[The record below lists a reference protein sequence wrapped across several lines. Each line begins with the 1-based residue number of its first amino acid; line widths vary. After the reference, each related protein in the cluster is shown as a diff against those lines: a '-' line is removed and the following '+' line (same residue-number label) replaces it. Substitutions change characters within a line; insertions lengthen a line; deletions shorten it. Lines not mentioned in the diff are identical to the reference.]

1 MQAAA
6 ELRAEPAAS
15 RQPMKTTP
23 TSRYERLLCEFY
35 DFIPPCVSRPDRAF
49 FVDYSRAA
57 QGPTLELG
65 CGTGRLLIP
74 TAAAGCS
81 TVGLDLSPSM
91 LAKCRQSLRRQPRKV
106 QQRVR
111 LVQGNMAAFDLGEQ
125 FGLVTIPYRGFQH
138 LLTVKEQLA
147 CLRCVR
153 RHLLP
158 GGKLILDLF
167 QTPPA
172 LLGDPA
178 CMKECEVA
186 PEVKMPDGRKFR
198 MTSRVA
204 AFHPLQQY
212 NDFETIFYVTQRGGR
227 RERVVQ
233 KLPLRYLFRYEAEHL
248 LARCGFRV
256 VNIFGGF
263 EKTRLKKN
271 SIHMLIV
278 AEKVRS
284 SPAA

>member
-1 MQAAA
+1 
-6 ELRAEPAAS
+6 
-15 RQPMKTTP
+15 MKSSP
-23 TSRYERLLCEFY
+23 TNRYERLLCEFY
-35 DFIPPCVSRPDRAF
+35 DFIPPCASRPDRAF
-49 FVDYSRAA
+49 FVGFSRAA
-57 QGPTLELG
+57 KGPTLELG

-91 LAKCRQSLRRQPRKV
+91 LKRCRQRLRRQPRKV
-106 QQRVR
+106 QKRVR
-111 LVQGNMAAFDLGEQ
+111 LIQGNMAAFDLGER
-125 FGLVTIPYRGFQH
+125 FALVTIPYRGFQH

-147 CLRCVR
+147 CLRRVR

-167 QTPPA
+167 QTPAA
-172 LLGDPA
+172 LIGDP
-178 CMKECEVA
+178 ECLQESDVA

-212 NDFETIFYVTQRGGR
+212 NDFETIFYVTHPGRR

-233 KLPLRYLFRYEAEHL
+233 KLPLRYLFRFEAEHL
-248 LARCGFRV
+248 LARCGFRT
-256 VNIFGGF
+256 VNVFGDF
-263 EKTRLKKN
+263 NKTRLKKK

-278 AEKVRS
+278 AEKMRARLGS
-284 SPAA
+284 